1 MEKGR
6 RLIGVLRAVAF
17 LLIGIVAAGAFYI
30 IMAWA
35 FRPEIIVRRIIPD
48 ILVNP
53 ITAIDFLLTALT
65 FFLVLSGRTSRTK
78 TAIGIISGLVVVVMS
93 LIRIVDHLFGLN
105 LNLDL
110 ILFSSYVRVY
120 ENGTLISRMA
130 PMAACNFIFSIAT
143 IFLFRWPIGKWSPQN
158 YSPILIILIP
168 SISFINRLYK
178 VTELSF
184 FPMSLFTATCFILLG
199 STLLMVR
206 PNRGLLRQ
214 LIRPYAGSRAGI
226 ILLPLSVIIPI
237 VVGYLRIWTVWRN
250 LVTPEL
256 GAVIIVLAIAVVFFA
271 AVWKVVVSLNKRD
284 VKQKRSDEM
293 LLWMNS
299 RLVNAN
305 KELADLNSQLQFTN
319 KDLTAKNEELNLLN
333 EQLSVAT
340 EIIARQKD
348 ERLNRV
354 LDSSNDVIWSF
365 DLTGNN
371 DNYISRSAERIYGEP
386 MESLLKRPKFYIE
399 NIHPDDVL
407 LKDASQRRLELIG
420 VTECTYRIK
429 LATGN
434 RWIHDRLKLIYDER
448 GVAIRLEG
456 IATDVT
462 DIKNTGLE
470 LEAEKQLLRS
480 IIDNIPDAIFVKDIH
495 LRSVIA
501 NSSAQDLLGVAGEK
515 EILEKNSVDYFGQD
529 GLHWIEEEHAVFQT
543 GTPVINR
550 ERAISINHSP
560 VILSTSVIPLK
571 NETGKVVSIVEIS
584 RDITGL
590 RQQEKVLNEYRT
602 NLEILFTNTT
612 DHFLLTDASWKVV
625 LFNKTFEK
633 FIERV
638 GGIKAK
644 EGMHFLDIVAP
655 YRRAAAKELY
665 ERALRGESITVEAE
679 FDSAEG
685 KIFQL
690 LRYEPVITDGRV
702 THVSTA
708 AIDIT
713 DRIMKESELRKSEVN
728 MRSVLKVSEDGFA
741 IIDKDLK
748 VVMVNDSYIRM
759 IKEGNG
765 KEPIVGFPLCDFVPE
780 DQFTTLKGIIDR
792 VRQNETVK
800 YELTI
805 DTGENPRWYNVT
817 VAPLN
822 TSENELLGFCIYRHD
837 ITPFKESELAIRAN
851 ETRYRALI
859 ENSLE
864 VSLISDFDGNILFI
878 SDNLTNILGY
888 KSLQSYRDLFHPDEL
903 QISIDRL
910 AFVRNNPGKPISTTF
925 RVKHAD
931 GGWRWMEGTST
942 NLAHIESIR
951 GIVSTYRDIST
962 RKNIEEQLT
971 RNQFFLEKASEAAN
985 IGYWTSEPD
994 MVDGKLTWSKEVLNI
1009 FQMKEDE
1016 FDGKNQTFF
1025 SLIHPDDRQKVA
1037 ELARIAME
1045 KDQIYNI
1052 DHRVI
1057 LKNGKIRWVN
1067 ERAQILRNE
1076 NNEASLMVGIVQD
1089 INDRKIIEEV
1099 LREYNDRY
1107 EILSKATNDVIWDFD
1122 VVNNLMS
1129 FNHGMKS
1136 VFGYNDLDI
1145 ATGIAWWEG
1154 HIHEH
1159 DRQRIIDA
1167 IDEAIKK
1174 GSRTWEF
1181 FYRYRDARGD
1191 YRHIHDRGYIVYAK
1205 EGHAVRMIGTMQ
1217 DITNQTLYLEEIK
1230 KLSLV
1235 ASKTDNSVVI
1245 TDAQWKIEWVN
1256 DGFVRLHGYQLD
1268 EIKSLNLFKFMEEVN
1283 PDSNIFSRLL
1293 DKLIRLESADEELIF
1308 LTKSGDKFWA
1318 RLSITP
1324 VLDDKKELEH
1334 YVAIISD
1341 ITSQKE
1347 YEKGITSLANELAS
1361 LIENANV
1368 PIMSIGVDRTVLDW
1382 NRVSTNLFGYSRE
1395 EILGTRL
1402 FEEMLTR
1409 KDQKRFD
1416 KMIEQVL
1423 LGEPVGN
1430 FEIPIISRNKK
1441 RINLLMS
1448 ASPGKLGDEGLENVI
1463 IVSQDITELNEYKL
1477 GLEKKVEERTRDL
1490 NLALQ
1495 KEKEL
1500 VEMKS
1505 RFVSIASH
1513 EFRTPL
1519 TSISMASGFIRK
1531 YKKKLE
1537 SAEIDKKLDNIEKQ
1551 VRHMAYLLDDVLMI
1565 GKSEAG
1571 KIQVKWSALPFKNL
1585 FENLA
1590 VEVMNSTRRTHR
1602 INLSL
1607 ESAHKSFLSDEG
1619 LMRNIVINLLN
1630 NAIKF
1635 SPNAK
1640 EVDFTVTCQEN
1651 EMVLMVRDYGI
1662 GIPEEDVGKL
1672 FEAFYRGKNVTSISG
1687 SGLGLSIVKKA
1698 TELLGGDVKLKS
1710 KIGIGTEITI
1720 TLPLKDEKDNII
1732 GG

>member
-1 MEKGR
+1 M
-6 RLIGVLRAVAF
+6 ISMVAF
-17 LLIGIVAAGAFYI
+17 GAFS
-30 IMAWA
+30 IMLTWA
-35 FRPEIIVRRIIPD
+35 FWPQIIVNRILPD

-53 ITAIDFLLTALT
+53 FTAICFLLTTLT
-65 FFLVLSGRTSRTK
+65 FFLLLSSRASSIATR
-78 TAIGIISGLVVVVMS
+78 IGVISASVVVAVS
-93 LIRIVDHLFGLN
+93 LIRIIDHLFGLN

-110 ILFSSYVRVY
+110 ILFPTHVRVY
-120 ENGTLISRMA
+120 EDGILISRMA
-130 PMAACNFIFSIAT
+130 PMAAFNFIFSIAT
-143 IFLFRWPIGKWSPQN
+143 ILLFRWPIRKWSPQN
-158 YSPILIILIP
+158 YSPVLIILIP
-168 SISFINRLYK
+168 SISFMNRLYK
-178 VTELSF
+178 VSELGF
-184 FPMSLFTATCFILLG
+184 FPMSLFTATCFIMLG
-199 STLLMVR
+199 CTLLMVK

-226 ILLPLSVIIPI
+226 ILLPLSIIIPI

-250 LVTPEL
+250 SVTPEL
-256 GAVIIVLAIAVVFFA
+256 GAVIIVLAIAVVFLI
-271 AVWKVVVSLNKRD
+271 AVWRVVISLNKRD
-284 VKQKRSDEM
+284 IKQRRSDEM

-305 KELADLNSQLQFTN
+305 KELADLNSQLQLTN
-319 KDLTAKNEELNLLN
+319 KDLTSKNEELNLLN
-333 EQLSVAT
+333 DQLSVAT
-340 EIIARQKD
+340 ETIAKQKD

-371 DNYISRSAERIYGEP
+371 DNYISRSAERIYGES

-429 LATGN
+429 LANGN
-434 RWIHDRLKLIYDER
+434 RWIHDRLKLIYDDK
-448 GVAIRLEG
+448 GTPIRLEG

-462 DIKNTGLE
+462 DIKNAGLE
-470 LEAEKQLLRS
+470 LEAEKKLLRS

-501 NSSAQDLLGVAGEK
+501 NNSAQDLLGVTSEK
-515 EILEKNSVDYFGQD
+515 DILEKNSVDHFGQD

-543 GTPVINR
+543 GTPIANR
-550 ERAISINHSP
+550 ERAISINHNP
-560 VILSTSVIPLK
+560 VILSTSIIPLK
-571 NETGKVVSIVEIS
+571 NDTGKVVSIVEIS

-590 RQQEKVLNEYRT
+590 LHQEKVLNEYRK

-612 DHFLLTDASWKVV
+612 DHFLLSDASWNVV
-625 LFNKTFEK
+625 LFNKTFEN
-633 FIERV
+633 FIDRV
-638 GGIKAK
+638 AGIKAK
-644 EGMHFLDIVAP
+644 EGMHFLEIVAP
-655 YRRAAAKELY
+655 HRRAIAKELF

-679 FDSAEG
+679 FESSEG

-690 LRYEPVITDGRV
+690 LRYEPVITQGKV
-702 THVSTA
+702 THVSTS

-713 DRIMKESELRKSEVN
+713 DRIMKEDQLRKSEVN

-741 IIDKDLK
+741 IIDKDLN

-759 IKEGNG
+759 IKEGDG
-765 KEPIVGFPLCDFVPE
+765 KEPIVGFPLCDFVSE
-780 DQFTTLKGIIDR
+780 DQFTALKRVIDR

-800 YELTI
+800 YELI
-805 DTGENPRWYNVT
+805 VNPEKSPRWYNVT

-822 TSENELLGFCIYRHD
+822 TSQNELLGFCIYRHD
-837 ITPFKESELAIRAN
+837 ITLFKESELAIRAN

-864 VSLISDFDGNILFI
+864 VSLISDFDGRILFI
-878 SDNLTNILGY
+878 SDNLTHILGY
-888 KSLQSYRDLFHPDEL
+888 SSLQSYRDLFHPDEL
-903 QISIDRL
+903 QISRDRL
-910 AFVRNNPGKPISTTF
+910 AFVKANPGNPITTTF

-931 GGWRWMEGTST
+931 GSWRWMEGTST
-942 NLAHIESIR
+942 NLSHIESIR
-951 GIVSTYRDIST
+951 GIVSTYRDIT
-962 RKNIEEQLT
+962 ARKNIEEQLT

-994 MVDGKLTWSKEVLNI
+994 MVYGKLTWSKEVFNI

-1016 FDGKNQTFF
+1016 FDGRNQTFF

-1045 KDQIYNI
+1045 KDQLYNI

-1076 NNEASLMVGIVQD
+1076 KNEVGLMVGIVQD

-1122 VVNNLMS
+1122 VVNNQMS

-1145 ATGIAWWEG
+1145 TNGIAWWEG
-1154 HIHEH
+1154 NIHEH

-1167 IDEAIKK
+1167 IDNEIKR

-1181 FYRYRDARGD
+1181 FYRYRDAAGA
-1191 YRHIHDRGYIVYAK
+1191 YRHIHDRGYIVYDR
-1205 EGHAVRMIGTMQ
+1205 EGHALRMIGTMQ

-1256 DGFVRLHGYQLD
+1256 DGFVRLHGYNLD
-1268 EIKSLNLFKFMEEVN
+1268 EIRSLNLFKFMEEAN
-1283 PDSNIFSRLL
+1283 PDSNIFSRML
-1293 DKLIRLESADEELIF
+1293 DRLIRFESADEELIF

-1347 YEKGITSLANELAS
+1347 YEKGITALANELAS

-1416 KMIEQVL
+1416 KMIERVL
-1423 LGEPVGN
+1423 QGEPVGN
-1430 FEIPIISRNKK
+1430 FEMPIISRNKN

-1448 ASPGKLGDEGLENVI
+1448 ASPGKLVDDRLESVI

-1531 YKKKLE
+1531 YKKRLE
-1537 SAEIDKKLDNIEKQ
+1537 AEEIDKKLDNIEKQ

-1571 KIQVKWSALPFKNL
+1571 KIQVKWSELPIRNL

-1607 ESAHKSFLSDEG
+1607 DAERKSFYTDEG

-1640 EVDFTVTCQEN
+1640 EIDFSVSCQEN

-1662 GIPEEDVGKL
+1662 GIPEEDMGKL
-1672 FEAFYRGKNVTSISG
+1672 FEAFYRGKNVTTISG

-1698 TELLGGDVKLKS
+1698 TELLGGEVKLKS

-1720 TLPLKDEKDNII
+1720 TLPLKDEKENTT

>member
-6 RLIGVLRAVAF
+6 RLLKALRVIAVVLV
-17 LLIGIVAAGAFYI
+17 GIVGIGAFFI
-30 IMAWA
+30 FISWA
-35 FRPEIIVRRIIPD
+35 FKPEIITKQIIHD

-53 ITAIDFLLTALT
+53 F
-65 FFLVLSGRTSRTK
+65 
-78 TAIGIISGLVVVVMS
+78 TAIGFVLTSLTYMLLLVARQSRINTRAGVFTALLVLILALLRIS
-93 LIRIVDHLFGLN
+93 DHLFNVDLN
-105 LNLDL
+105 FDL
-110 ILFSSYVRVY
+110 ILFSDRIKVF
-120 ENGTLISRMA
+120 EDGILISHMA
-130 PMAACNFIFSIAT
+130 PMAACNFIFSIAL
-143 IFLFRWPIGKWSPQN
+143 IFMYRWPSKKWIVHN
-158 YSPILIILIP
+158 YLPVLIIMIP
-168 SISFINRLYK
+168 SVSFINRLYR
-178 VTELSF
+178 VSELGF

-199 STLLMVR
+199 CSLMMIR
-206 PNRGLLRQ
+206 PNGGLLRQ

-226 ILLPLSVIIPI
+226 ILLPLSILIPI
-237 VVGYLRIWTVWRN
+237 AVGYLRIWTVWKRV
-250 LVTPEL
+250 VTPEL
-256 GAVIIVLAIAVVFFA
+256 GAAIIVLIIALVFLV
-271 AVWKVVVSLNKRD
+271 AVWRVVISLNKRD
-284 VKQKRSDEM
+284 VKQKRSDEL

-305 KELADLNSQLQFTN
+305 KELADLNDQLRLTN
-319 KDLTAKNEELNLLN
+319 KDLISKNEELNLLN
-333 EQLSVAT
+333 EQLGEAT
-340 EIIARQKD
+340 ETIARQKD

-371 DNYISRSAERIYGEP
+371 DNYISHSAERIYGEP
-386 MESLLKRPKFYIE
+386 LENLLKRPKFYIE
-399 NIHPDDVL
+399 NLHPDD
-407 LKDASQRRLELIG
+407 KHIKEASQRRLELIG

-429 LATGN
+429 QGSSN
-434 RWIHDRLKLIYDER
+434 RWIHDRLKLIYDEHR
-448 GVAIRLEG
+448 VPVRLEG

-462 DIKNTGLE
+462 EIKNAE
-470 LEAEKQLLRS
+470 LQIETEKQLLRS

-495 LRSVIA
+495 LRTVIA
-501 NSSAQDLLGVAGEK
+501 NNAAQELLGVVNEK
-515 EILEKNSVDYFGQD
+515 EILEKNSVDYFGRG
-529 GLHWIEEEHAVFQT
+529 GLHWIEEEHTVFQSGEPT
-543 GTPVINR
+543 INH
-550 ERAISINHSP
+550 ERTLSINHHEAT
-560 VILSTSVIPLK
+560 LSTSVIPLK
-571 NETGKVVSIVEIS
+571 DDAGKVISIVEIS
-584 RDITGL
+584 RNITGL
-590 RQQEKVLNEYRT
+590 RNQEKVLNEYRK

-625 LFNKTFEK
+625 LFNKTFEN
-633 FIERV
+633 FIDQV

-655 YRRAAAKELY
+655 YRRAAAEELFK
-665 ERALRGESITVEAE
+665 RALLGESITVEAE
-679 FDSAEG
+679 FSSPSG

-690 LRYEPVITDGRV
+690 LRYEPVITNGKV
-702 THVSTA
+702 THVSTS

-713 DRIMKESELRKSEVN
+713 DRIVKESQLRKSEVN
-728 MRSVLKVSEDGFA
+728 MRSVLTVSEDGFA
-741 IIDKDLK
+741 IIDNDLN
-748 VVMVNDSYIRM
+748 VVMVNDSYVRM
-759 IKEGNG
+759 VRDGQG
-765 KEPIVGFPLCDFVPE
+765 KEPMVGYPLCDFVSE
-780 DQFTTLKGIIDR
+780 DQFVALKKVIDR
-792 VRQNETVK
+792 VRENETVK
-800 YELTI
+800 YELVVNN
-805 DTGENPRWYNVT
+805 ENNVRWYKVT

-822 TSENELLGFCIYRHD
+822 TAENELLGFCIYRHD

-864 VSLISDFDGNILFI
+864 VSLISDFDGEIFFI
-878 SDNLTNILGY
+878 SDNLANILGY
-888 KSLQSYRDLFHPDEL
+888 PSLQNYRELFHPDEM
-903 QISIDRL
+903 QIAKDRL
-910 AFVRNNPGKPISTTF
+910 AYVKANPGKPITTTF

-931 GGWRWMEGTST
+931 GSWRWMEGTST
-942 NLAHIESIR
+942 NLSHIESIQ
-951 GIVSTYRDIST
+951 GIVSTYRDISV
-962 RKNIEEQLT
+962 RKNIEEQLI

-994 MVDGKLTWSKEVLNI
+994 MINGKLTWSKEVFSI
-1009 FQMKEDE
+1009 FQMNEEE
-1016 FDGKNQTFF
+1016 FDGRNETFF
-1025 SLIHPDDRQKVA
+1025 SLIHPDDRLKVA

-1045 KDQIYNI
+1045 KDQLYNI

-1057 LKNGKIRWVN
+1057 LKNGKVRWVN

-1076 NNEASLMVGIVQD
+1076 KNEVSMMVGIVQD

-1122 VVNNLMS
+1122 IVNNLIS
-1129 FNHGMKS
+1129 YNHGIKS

-1145 ATGIAWWEG
+1145 NSNIAWWEE

-1159 DRQRIIDA
+1159 DRQRIIDE
-1167 IDEAIKK
+1167 INKSIKK
-1174 GSRTWEF
+1174 QDRTWEF
-1181 FYRYRDARGD
+1181 FYRFRDVAGN
-1191 YRHIHDRGYIVYAK
+1191 YRHIHDRGYIVYSK
-1205 EGHAVRMIGTMQ
+1205 EGHAKRMIGTMQ
-1217 DITNQTLYLEEIK
+1217 DITNQTVYLEEIK

-1256 DGFVRLHGYQLD
+1256 DGFVRLHGYELG
-1268 EIKSLNLFKFMEEVN
+1268 EVRSLNLFKFMEEAN
-1283 PDSNIFSRLL
+1283 PESNIFSRLL
-1293 DKLIRLESADEELIF
+1293 DKLIRFESAAEELIF
-1308 LTKSGDKFWA
+1308 STKSGDKFWA

-1324 VLDDKKELEH
+1324 VLDENKELEH

-1347 YEKGITSLANELAS
+1347 YEKSITAIANELAG

-1382 NRVSTNLFGYSRE
+1382 NRVCTNLFGYSRE

-1402 FEEMLTR
+1402 FEEMLSR

-1423 LGEPVGN
+1423 QGEPVGN
-1430 FEIPIISRNKK
+1430 FEMPIISRNKN

-1448 ASPGKLGDEGLENVI
+1448 ASSGKVGDSGPESVI

-1490 NLALQ
+1490 NQALQ

-1531 YKKKLE
+1531 YKKRLE
-1537 SAEIDKKLDNIEKQ
+1537 SDEIDKKLDNIEKQ

-1571 KIQVKWSALPFKNL
+1571 KIQVKWSELPIKNL

-1602 INLSL
+1602 INLNL
-1607 ESAHKSFLSDEG
+1607 ECYQKSFLSDEG

-1630 NAIKF
+1630 NAVKF
-1635 SPNAK
+1635 SPKAK
-1640 EVDFTVTCQEN
+1640 EVDFAVSCQQG
-1651 EMVLMVRDYGI
+1651 EMVIIVRDYGI
-1662 GIPEEDVGKL
+1662 GIPEEDIGKL
-1672 FEAFYRGKNVTSISG
+1672 FEAFYRGKNVTTISG

-1698 TELLGGDVKLKS
+1698 TELLGGEVKLKS
-1710 KIGIGTEITI
+1710 KIGIGTEITV
-1720 TLPLKDEKDNII
+1720 TLPLKDEKENII
-1732 GG
+1732 G